1 MSLCDHS
8 EFIAGNVHT
17 DFIPQHR
24 EQLFQGNKKNI
35 IDENIICTSI
45 CSILNHENESYLN
58 MKSMD
63 PFIANLNRPFWTNTN
78 KSRKIGISF
87 DNNKTG
93 KITDKKRDKKIKLLF
108 LSFSSSNIG

>member
-1 MSLCDHS
+1 MSLCDHN

-45 CSILNHENESYLN
+45 CSLLNHENESFLN
-58 MKSMD
+58 MKSID
-63 PFIANLNRPFWTNTN
+63 PFIANFNQPVWTNTN
-78 KSRKIGISF
+78 KSRKIGITF
-87 DNNKTG
+87 DNNKTS
-93 KITDKKRDKKIKLLF
+93 KTKIKLIDLF
-108 LSFSSSNIG
+108 SKR